1 LLSAHAGGQAQQV
14 IDALRQDFVR
24 WQGTH
29 TRRDDVT
36 AVVFS
41 L

>member
-1 LLSAHAGGQAQQV
+1 LSAHAGAHSQQV
-14 IDALRQDFVR
+14 IDALRQDFAR
-24 WQGTH
+24 WQGAH